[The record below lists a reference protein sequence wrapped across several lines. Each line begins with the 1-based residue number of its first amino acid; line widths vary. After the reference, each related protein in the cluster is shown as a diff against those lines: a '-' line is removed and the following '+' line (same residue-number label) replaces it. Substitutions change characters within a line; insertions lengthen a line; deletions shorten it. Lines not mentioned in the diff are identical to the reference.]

1 MPHLKSPKN
10 QNRRAA
16 LGRPA
21 IKITGGL
28 EPVCGRPT
36 LALAS
41 ALVHPVQQLGTRKTK
56 QIRHK
61 RKAKWAAGIG
71 GQVAT
76 MLELHTRQID
86 TTTIKRARKKT
97 KKSNLEETKQKCR
110 LGTASKEITGGLQLV
125 CGRPTLAL
133 SSALVCVLEN
143 STKLHHP
150 LCMVFC
156 MSLHRIFFSCFRL
169 KC

>member
-1 MPHLKSPKN
+1 MNSNFPNRWSQASLTINNYFYLFLYLYITWITINNNAPHLKSPKN

-28 EPVCGRPT
+28 ELVCGRPT

-41 ALVHPVQQLGTRKTK
+41 ALVHQIQQLRTRKTK
-56 QIRHK
+56 RIKHK

-76 MLELHTRQID
+76 MLELHTRQVD
-86 TTTIKRARKKT
+86 TTAIKRARKNEK
-97 KKSNLEETKQKCR
+97 ER
-110 LGTASKEITGGLQLV
+110 LRGDKAEVPPWDGQQWNYRGASTSLRSTNP
-125 CGRPTLAL
+125 RP
-133 SSALVCVLEN
+133 
-143 STKLHHP
+143 
-150 LCMVFC
+150 
-156 MSLHRIFFSCFRL
+156 
-169 KC
+169 